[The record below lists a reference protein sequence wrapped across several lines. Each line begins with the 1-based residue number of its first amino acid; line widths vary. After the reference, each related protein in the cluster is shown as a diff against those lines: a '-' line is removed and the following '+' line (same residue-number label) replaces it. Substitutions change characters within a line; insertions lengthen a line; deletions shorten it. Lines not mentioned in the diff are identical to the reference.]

1 MGQHLKMV
9 HGIKDQG
16 ERDILLAQKTSF
28 VPDGQTPKQV
38 KPPTPTSREIKNVI
52 QNDDMMDRFSRYT
65 TSIDGNLLEKTTEQ
79 NIAQFRVIMEV
90 LEAGDDYGILF
101 DRKKLRDNFLEKY
114 CKEALNGKNKAE
126 IFKFSE
132 TFFRICNG

>member
-38 KPPTPTSREIKNVI
+38 KPPKPTSREIKNF
-52 QNDDMMDRFSRYT
+52 QNDDMMDRFSRYA
-65 TSIDGNLLEKTTEQ
+65 TSIDGNLL
-79 NIAQFRVIMEV
+79 
-90 LEAGDDYGILF
+90 
-101 DRKKLRDNFLEKY
+101 KKND
-114 CKEALNGKNKAE
+114 
-126 IFKFSE
+126 
-132 TFFRICNG
+132 